1 MYIRSQLMEIANS
14 KGYDIKNNDI
24 SWLIHMNIIH
34 PGELTKAIFSYDDE
48 DLEWVEKLGELKL
61 RGLEKSVIEKIFTT
75 GTSELVFEFLERARY
90 YSDSDMGECE

>member
-34 PGELTKAIFSYDDE
+34 PGEFTKAIFSYDDE

-61 RGLEKSVIEKIFTT
+61 RGLESRSLKR
-75 GTSELVFEFLERARY
+75 FLLLAHRN
-90 YSDSDMGECE
+90 